1 MKKELSKDNSYS
13 SIAIDNSCNCSKDTS
28 FGHSLIKSLALVVL
42 GKAITSRI
50 LSVPSS
56 NIVKRSSPKA
66 SPPEFGSCVK
76 LK

>member
-13 SIAIDNSCNCSKDTS
+13 FTAIAKSSNCCEDTVL
-28 FGHSLIKSLALVVL
+28 GHSLIKQLALVVL

-50 LSVPSS
+50 LSVPLS